1 MKEGHVV
8 FKGTDEHFL
17 RVMYFNVFFN
27 VLNFSKL
34 IESFPL

>member
-1 MKEGHVV
+1 MKDMW
-8 FKGTDEHFL
+8 FIRAQMNIFL

-27 VLNFSKL
+27 VLNFSML

>member
-1 MKEGHVV
+1 MKDMW
-8 FKGTDEHFL
+8 FIRAQMNIFL

-27 VLNFSKL
+27 VLKFSML